1 MCAIIDGSAKDA
13 AGRTNMTKSGKKGK
27 LNVFLYILAIFL
39 FISGLAVIL
48 YPKFTD
54 NQYKAEVSDM
64 KTWFEQQIA
73 EEIERVQNENAEN
86 SESGNLTGG
95 EDGNTNEDSTVLPY
109 EDLYQELKYQNEI
122 LYKEKQKDLKDPFS
136 YEQQSIDL
144 ESYGL
149 RENII
154 GFISIPK
161 MNVELPILLGANNE
175 NMKKGAVHLTETSYP
190 IGGENTN
197 CVLAAHRGYSRTAMF
212 REIQKLEIGD
222 EIYIQNFRET
232 LIYKVAEIRIID
244 PTDIQELLIQEGRDM
259 VTLLTCHPYRYN
271 YQRYVVFCE
280 RYIV

>member
-1 MCAIIDGSAKDA
+1 
-13 AGRTNMTKSGKKGK
+13 MTKSGKKGK